1 MTVVA
6 KGEDELMALVNETA
20 RPVVLEA
27 LEDHSMVAEESL
39 SHARAA
45 ADRTDWEQRLALLG
59 EMRRQI
65 EGTVGQVH
73 MTGPEDLV
81 TRVLKTA
88 TSNATHDLDT
98 LIESL
103 SGTSAPLDIDG
114 RERLR
119 EHAAVAA
126 TCVETLIA
134 CEGSRRHQLGP
145 DRESA
150 APDDPDR

>member
-39 SHARAA
+39 THARAA
-45 ADRTDWEQRLALLG
+45 EERASWEQRLALLRG
-59 EMRRQI
+59 MRRQI
-65 EGTVGQVH
+65 EGTAGQVH
-73 MTGPEDLV
+73 LTGPADLV
-81 TRVLKTA
+81 TRVMKTA

-98 LIESL
+98 LIERL
-103 SGTSAPLDIDG
+103 SGVSAPLDVEG

-119 EHAAVAA
+119 EHATVAA

-134 CEGSRRHQLGP
+134 CEGSRP
-145 DRESA
+145 A
-150 APDDPDR
+150 T